1 MDSYDG
7 LDLAER
13 WTKLDMV
20 ADVSIVFM
28 GHFRWSPL
36 LQKSIKSTR
45 RKEKVSVFTLQPSK
59 DYKDREVILVSYE
72 SIHYSVEWQHIMET
86 LVFTKDPHKWCK
98 RSNGAPAPLPG
109 QLQPSSSGKEKEP
122 AWSKLYSGN
131 GRLNRFVVLEEKGPA
146 RYYYPRSYRI
156 GESLVLLMPF
166 CRKVVW
172 KTPLVH
178 RMRKIIYQETTT
190 HHTSF

>member
-1 MDSYDG
+1 MSLSFLWATSDEVHYY
-7 LDLAER
+7 
-13 WTKLDMV
+13 
-20 ADVSIVFM
+20 
-28 GHFRWSPL
+28 
-36 LQKSIKSTR
+36 KSRSRAGR

-98 RSNGAPAPLPG
+98 PWLVGHQPG

-178 RMRKIIYQETTT
+178 RMRKIIYQETPTT